1 VHPSLEGGIP
11 TGRNP
16 EVVNVDPGGK
26 TVVNVEA
33 VVEVGPSA
41 AVVEVG
47 MIEMIAAKAEVMK
60 GADEIL
66 SAEAVTVTVDPP
78 PGKLSNKKRSNR

>member
-1 VHPSLEGGIP
+1 VHPSLEGEIP

-16 EVVNVDPGGK
+16 EVESVHPEGEIVL
-26 TVVNVEA
+26 NVEA
-33 VVEVGPSA
+33 TVEVGPSVA
-41 AVVEVG
+41 IVVV
-47 MIEMIAAKAEVMK
+47 EMIAAKGEVVK

-66 SAEAVTVTVDPP
+66 SAEAVTVTADPP